1 MTQKL
6 QNKNSLKLMLS
17 FEENLFF
24 HKASVNLLQNY
35 PISAADDLE
44 KCPQQWSYE
53 ETLIGEAGDIS
64 SPR

>member
-6 QNKNSLKLMLS
+6 QNKNSLKLMVS
-17 FEENLFF
+17 FEENLCF
-24 HKASVNLLQNY
+24 HKASVNLPWNY

-44 KCPQQWSYE
+44 QNPQQWSYE
-53 ETLIGEAGDIS
+53 ATFVGEVGGIS